1 VSEEL
6 RGVYDIHKGIGEGL
20 FVLYIVVLIVVYLL
34 GRRGQSVPSWL
45 VGASHGLLALQ
56 VALGVILLA
65 EGHGDAV
72 PWYHPVLGI
81 VALLA
86 LGLAAPLRKR
96 FGTINGLVALFAII
110 AVLTLF
116 ARVAAM

>member
-1 VSEEL
+1 
-6 RGVYDIHKGIGEGL
+6 VYDIHKGIGEGL
-20 FVLYIVVLIVVYLL
+20 FVVYVVVLIAIFLM

-45 VGASHGLLALQ
+45 VGASHGLLTLQ

-81 VALLA
+81 AAFLSI
-86 LGLAAPLRKR
+86 GLATPLRKR
-96 FGTINGLVALFAII
+96 LGTKNGLLALVAILAL
-110 AVLTLF
+110 LTLF
-116 ARVAAM
+116 ARVAATM